1 MSELFDA
8 VGERIDVRVG
18 ASVFCD
24 DDGDRRLDSEFSC
37 GLLGVAG
44 PRSDVGRSVVVV
56 EFGDGVEF
64 VNRGLFSFSVVCVV
78 VEELF
83 DRVDVLDVDVFEA

>member
-24 DDGDRRLDSEFSC
+24 DDGDRRLDSEF
-37 GLLGVAG
+37 G
-44 PRSDVGRSVVVV
+44 SVKLTV
-56 EFGDGVEF
+56 
-64 VNRGLFSFSVVCVV
+64 
-78 VEELF
+78 
-83 DRVDVLDVDVFEA
+83 